1 MYTDGGVSG
10 FLDFLE
16 ACTVVIQLIV
26 PLALYSGSLVYHQF
40 SLNLNDSK

>member
-10 FLDFLE
+10 FLAFLE

-26 PLALYSGSLVYHQF
+26 PLALYSGSLDF
-40 SLNLNDSK
+40 SLNLNDSKLI